1 VSFQPVG
8 LGATI
13 FTERYA
19 RHEEETWDEACKRVA
34 THVAAAEEDSDHW
47 STRFHQQLT
56 DGLFMPG
63 GRIWYGAG
71 RPKAQLLNCFVLPA
85 ADSREGWGK
94 ALSDT
99 LVVSGLGG
107 GVGINASPV
116 RPRGTPIRGTG
127 GEATGAVSFMQLING
142 IGEVIRGGGGRRM
155 ALMLCLNLSHPDVPE
170 FLDAKLDRGELTNA
184 NVSVVLDLDPAEFA
198 KRVREGGTIPLSW
211 AGSVISEVDA
221 GDLWARLVQNAHESG
236 EPGVL
241 NGWLANAENNIWYH
255 KPLVSTNPCGE
266 IWLES
271 YGCCDLGALVL
282 PRFVNDGELDWDAL
296 DESVRLGVRF
306 LDDVLTVN
314 HYPLPEIKQNCEDV
328 RRIGLG
334 VMGLHSMLMELG
346 VKYSSKQ
353 ALEVVD
359 KLFAFIKHTAYD
371 ESCNLAIEK
380 GPFPAYS
387 PKLLESGY
395 MKRMKR
401 GIRNKIKERGLRNCA
416 LLTIAPTGT
425 TGMVQGVTTG
435 IEPLFAPAYYRR
447 RWVGDIKAKSLVV
460 SNEYARHGDLAEGAY
475 DVPVEQHFAM
485 QKVVQNHI
493 DNAVSKTINLP
504 ADYPVE
510 ELSEVWLRYLPQLKG
525 TTLYRAGSRG
535 EEPMEALP
543 ISEAQEAAAMV
554 EAQTGLTMEQYAMD
568 CVDGVCEV

>member
-1 VSFQPVG
+1 VSWEPVG

-13 FTERYA
+13 FRERYA
-19 RHEEETWDEACKRVA
+19 RNEEETWEEACERVA
-34 THVAAAEEDSDHW
+34 SHVASAEDDPGHW
-47 STRFHQQLT
+47 GARFSGQLRS
-56 DGLFMPG
+56 GLFMPG

-85 ADSREGWGK
+85 GDSREEWGK
-94 ALSDT
+94 SLSDT

-127 GEATGAVSFMQLING
+127 GTATGAVSFMELING

-155 ALMLCLNLSHPDVPE
+155 ALMLCLGLSHPDLPE
-170 FLDAKLDRGELTNA
+170 FLDAKLDRGKLNNA
-184 NVSVVLDLDPAEFA
+184 NVSVVLDIDAEEFTQAVVSGGSLELRWPGLETQALDA
-198 KRVREGGTIPLSW
+198 R
-211 AGSVISEVDA
+211 
-221 GDLWARLVQNAHESG
+221 DLWRRLVDNAWQSG

-241 NGWLANAENNIWYH
+241 NGWLANRENNIWYH
-255 KPLVSTNPCGE
+255 RPLVSTNPCGE
-266 IWLES
+266 IWLEA

-282 PRFVNDGELDWDAL
+282 PRYVRDGHLDLDLL

-306 LDDVLTVN
+306 LDDVLTIN
-314 HYPLPEIKQNCEDV
+314 HYPIPEIEKNCSEV

-334 VMGLHSMLMELG
+334 VMGLHSMLMEMG
-346 VKYSSKQ
+346 IKYSSKK
-353 ALEVVD
+353 ALETVD
-359 KLFAFIKHTAYD
+359 KLFSFIKHTAYD

-380 GPFPAYS
+380 GPFPAYD
-387 PKLLESGY
+387 PRLLESGY

-435 IEPLFAPAYYRR
+435 IEPLFAPAYLRR
-447 RWVGDIKAKSLVV
+447 RWVGDTKATSLVV

-475 DVPVEQHFAM
+475 DVPVRQHFEM
-485 QKVVQNHI
+485 QRVVQRHI

-504 ADYPVE
+504 ADYPVGS
-510 ELSEVWLRYLPQLKG
+510 LSELWLEYLPSLKG

-535 EEPMEALP
+535 EEPLEALP
-543 ISEAQEAAAMV
+543 VAEAADAAAMV
-554 EAQTGLTMEQYAMD
+554 EAETGMTMDQYAMD

>member
-1 VSFQPVG
+1 VSFEPTG
-8 LGATI
+8 LGRTI
-13 FTERYA
+13 FDERYA
-19 RHEEETWDEACKRVA
+19 REEGETWDAACIRVA
-34 THVAAAEEDSDHW
+34 SHVAAAEEDTSKWTD
-47 STRFHQQLT
+47 RFADQLSS
-56 DGLFMPG
+56 GLFMPG

-71 RPKAQLLNCFVLPA
+71 RPKAQLLNCFVLPTS
-85 ADSREGWGK
+85 DSREGWGK
-94 ALSDT
+94 SLSDT

-107 GVGINASPV
+107 GVGINASVV
-116 RPRGTPIRGTG
+116 RPRGTAIRGTG
-127 GEATGAVSFMQLING
+127 GTATGAVSFMQLIDG

-155 ALMLCLNLSHPDVPE
+155 ALMLCLGLSHPDLLE
-170 FLDAKLDRGELTNA
+170 FLSTKLDRGRLTNA
-184 NVSVVLDLDPAEFA
+184 NVSVVLDEPAKDFVD
-198 KRVREGGTIPLSW
+198 KVQNGGSIHLRFREHEYG
-211 AGSVISEVDA
+211 EVDA
-221 GDLWARLVQNAHESG
+221 EEIWNKLVTNAHQSG
-236 EPGVL
+236 EPGIL

-255 KPLVSTNPCGE
+255 KPLISTNPCGE

-282 PRFVNDGELDWDAL
+282 PRFVRDQQIDWDVL

-306 LDDVLTVN
+306 LDNVLTVN
-314 HYPLPEIKQNCEDV
+314 HYPLPEIAANCADV

-346 VKYSSKQ
+346 IKYSSED
-353 ALEVVD
+353 ALNVTD
-359 KLFAFIKHTAYD
+359 KLFSFIKHTAYD
-371 ESCNLAIEK
+371 ESSNLAIEK

-387 PKLLESGY
+387 NALLESGY

-401 GIRNKIKERGLRNCA
+401 GIRNKIREKGLRNCA

-447 RWVGDIKAKSLVV
+447 RWVGDVKAKSLVV

-475 DVPVEQHFAM
+475 DIPVEQHFEM
-485 QKVVQNHI
+485 QVVVQQHI

-504 ADYPVE
+504 ADYPVDA
-510 ELSEVWLRYLPQLKG
+510 LAEVWLEYLPYLKG

-535 EEPMEALP
+535 EEPLEALS
-543 ISEAQEAAAMV
+543 INEAAEAATLV
-554 EAQTGLTMEQYAMD
+554 EAQTGMTMDQYAMD